1 MASNLITNLLKAP
14 CMFCDYK
21 GQGYWQLQT
30 HKKNC
35 PFYNTAGEFQ
45 RMIEFPIIIKKIIKT
60 HNIYTDAS

>member
-1 MASNLITNLLKAP
+1 
-14 CMFCDYK
+14 MFCDYK